1 MISLIWNV
9 FKTVFHEQTISKFQ
23 IQQTK
28 KKQLIFTPQT
38 KFHTPLS
45 RLEKFVIPQ
54 QKSPL
59 LMRWTYSPW
68 SRAMVLFRRQF
79 HLMDKTFL
87 KLLPSFQ
94 KVLEHFEQQHSALCS
109 VLSRAIVSRTSPSS
123 SSPRFP
129 KSSSKSTS
137 TSSSLAWES
146 DLSFLGYQEHGD
158 WVSLNF
164 FKYIFDT
171 NN

>member
-1 MISLIWNV
+1 MISKQFFMSKQSNISVN
-9 FKTVFHEQTISKFQ
+9 FKYNKL
-23 IQQTK
+23 K
-28 KKQLIFTPQT
+28 KTADLHPENQVP
-38 KFHTPLS
+38 TPLS

-68 SRAMVLFRRQF
+68 SRAVVLFRRQF

-129 KSSSKSTS
+129 QSSSKSTS
-137 TSSSLAWES
+137 TSSSLA
-146 DLSFLGYQEHGD
+146 
-158 WVSLNF
+158 
-164 FKYIFDT
+164 
-171 NN
+171 